1 MLFIIHNIQHST
13 YSKRVLLALI
23 QHQLST
29 TIMSVQLTTQS
40 VGNNSASQRP
50 SEPSLCIPRVFMN
63 INEARIRR
71 VFGELG
77 LGDIKKLVVIP
88 IKSDKGPKFN
98 RIFVHFE
105 RWNTSEAAT
114 AVRDRLLSGKEIKII
129 YDEPWFW
136 KVSAYRPLP
145 PNRATNARQQ
155 RQPKRATIQL
165 DCDDSVTREHAH
177 VPPQK
182 RTSDDVRNIDRSS
195 PSRPTT
201 TTKTHEQEEKE
212 EEKEEGEC

>member
-1 MLFIIHNIQHST
+1 MLLIIHNIQHQLT
-13 YSKRVLLALI
+13 AKEFYSHLFSI
-23 QHQLST
+23 THQV
-29 TIMSVQLTTQS
+29 TIMSDQLTTQS
-40 VGNNSASQRP
+40 VGNTSALSSP

-145 PNRATNARQQ
+145 PNRANNPRQP
-155 RQPKRATIQL
+155 RQPKSATIQL
-165 DCDDSVTREHAH
+165 DCDDAVTVTRERA
-177 VPPQK
+177 PPQK
-182 RTSDDVRNIDRSS
+182 RTSDDVRNMDRS
-195 PSRPTT
+195 PPARPTT
-201 TTKTHEQEEKE
+201 TAKTTTE

>member
-1 MLFIIHNIQHST
+1 MLFIIHNIQHSIT
-13 YSKRVLLALI
+13 SKEFYSHLFSI
-23 QHQLST
+23 NHQPST

-40 VGNNSASQRP
+40 VGNTSASSSL

-77 LGDIKKLVVIP
+77 LGDIKRLDVIP

-145 PNRATNARQQ
+145 PNRASNHRQP

-165 DCDDSVTREHAH
+165 DCDNNVTREP

-182 RTSDDVRNIDRSS
+182 WTSDDSRNTDNEVVG
-195 PSRPTT
+195 
-201 TTKTHEQEEKE
+201 KTDNEND
-212 EEKEEGEC
+212 EGDFLE

>member
-1 MLFIIHNIQHST
+1 
-13 YSKRVLLALI
+13 
-23 QHQLST
+23 
-29 TIMSVQLTTQS
+29 MSVQLTTQS
-40 VGNNSASQRP
+40 VGNTSASSSP

-77 LGDIKKLVVIP
+77 LGDIKRLDVIP

-145 PNRATNARQQ
+145 PNRANNPMQQQ

-165 DCDDSVTREHAH
+165 DCDDAVTREH

-182 RTSDDVRNIDRSS
+182 RKSDDVRNMDRSP

-201 TTKTHEQEEKE
+201 TTTTKTHEEEEKE

>member
-13 YSKRVLLALI
+13 YSKRVLLTLI
-23 QHQLST
+23 QHQLPT
-29 TIMSVQLTTQS
+29 TIMSSQLTSQS
-40 VGNNSASQRP
+40 VGNTSASSSP

-71 VFGELG
+71 VFGELE
-77 LGDIKKLVVIP
+77 LGDIKRLDVIP

-145 PNRATNARQQ
+145 PNRATNARQT

-165 DCDDSVTREHAH
+165 DCDDAVPREP

-182 RTSDDVRNIDRSS
+182 RMSDDVRNMDRS
-195 PSRPTT
+195 PKSRPTT
-201 TTKTHEQEEKE
+201 TTKTHEQKEKE